1 MHRGP
6 RKLALKDTHQLALV
20 PATTDQ
26 LHLIGRSANQEV
38 TMRQPSSHHQ
48 SLPLFTASIRSLISL
63 ERSNGVPLYRQICQR
78 LREAI
83 LSGELAEG
91 TRLPTER
98 ALASE
103 LGVNRTTVMNAYN
116 ELASEG
122 LIEGHVGRGTLVRRN
137 QYGYLGDSFESET
150 ASWLLGLPAGE
161 REILGP
167 DALMLSEL
175 ASMSEHKEIISLAPG
190 NPAPILLPADM
201 LRTIFA
207 DGLLSARQSALGY
220 CPVEG
225 LHSLRKAIAASMRKR
240 GVAVDAQHIL
250 ILSGSTQGI
259 GLIGRILLNPGDEV
273 VVEVP
278 TYLGAI
284 QTFRALGARVIGV
297 PTDSDGIRIDL
308 LESIL
313 ARHRPRLIY
322 TLPTFQNP
330 TGIVM
335 SPERRRRLLL
345 LARRYQIPILE
356 DDAYGELYFE
366 GKQPAPLKALD
377 SNGQVLYLSTYSKT
391 LAPGLRVAWL
401 AAPEP
406 MIERLSL
413 HKQIFDLNTNAIG
426 QWAVSEILQ
435 RNLLDD
441 HLAMLRQHYQHKR
454 DLMLQA
460 INTYWPDSI
469 RVNRPQGG
477 FHLWCRLP
485 GDLRART
492 LLREAAHEQV
502 AFVIGEPFHVDG
514 GGQQHFRLSFAYP
527 EEAHIEE
534 GVRRIGNVMRRLL
547 ERRSLREEREG
558 VRVEERIPMV

>member
-1 MHRGP
+1 
-6 RKLALKDTHQLALV
+6 
-20 PATTDQ
+20 
-26 LHLIGRSANQEV
+26 
-38 TMRQPSSHHQ
+38 MRQSISYHQ
-48 SLPLFTASIRSLISL
+48 PRPLFTAPIHTLISL
-63 ERSNGVPLYRQICQR
+63 ERTNGMPLYRQICQR

-137 QYGYLGDSFESET
+137 SFLSDGDSFDHDI
-150 ASWLLGLPAGE
+150 ASWLIGLPAGE

-167 DALMLSEL
+167 DALLLSEL
-175 ASMSEHKEIISLAPG
+175 ASMGERKEIISLAAG
-190 NPAPILLPADM
+190 TPAPDLLPAEM
-201 LRTIFA
+201 LNSIFA
-207 DGLLSARQSALGY
+207 DGLVNARQSAMGY

-225 LHSLRKAIAASMRKR
+225 LHSLRRGIAARMRKR
-240 GVAVDAQHIL
+240 GVAVDTPHIL

-259 GLIGRILLNPGDEV
+259 GLIGRFLLNPGDEV

-284 QTFRALGARVIGV
+284 QAFRALGAHVIGV
-297 PTDSDGIRIDL
+297 PIDSDGIRTDL

-330 TGIVM
+330 TGVVM

-345 LARRYQIPILE
+345 LAKRYQTPILE
-356 DDAYGELYFE
+356 DDPYGELYFE
-366 GKQPAPLKALD
+366 GKQPQPLKALD
-377 SNGQVLYLSTYSKT
+377 TSGQVLYLSTYSKV

-401 AAPEP
+401 AAPEL

-426 QWAVSEILQ
+426 QWVVSEILQ
-435 RNLLDD
+435 RNLFDD
-441 HLAMLRQHYQHKR
+441 HLVMLRRSYQRKR

-460 INTYWPDSI
+460 ISAHWPKEV
-469 RVNRPQGG
+469 RVNSPTGG

-485 GDLRART
+485 GDMRART
-492 LLREAAHEQV
+492 LLREAASEQV
-502 AFVIGEPFHVDG
+502 AFAIGEPFHIDG
-514 GGQQHFRLSFAYP
+514 GGQQNFRLSFAYP
-527 EEAHIEE
+527 EEGHIEE
-534 GVRRIGNVMRRLL
+534 GVRRIGETMRRIMA
-547 ERRSLREEREG
+547 RRLPREEMR
-558 VRVEERIPMV
+558 RHVEHIPMV

>member
-1 MHRGP
+1 
-6 RKLALKDTHQLALV
+6 
-20 PATTDQ
+20 
-26 LHLIGRSANQEV
+26 
-38 TMRQPSSHHQ
+38 MRQQHSYSTR
-48 SLPLFTASIRSLISL
+48 PLFTAPIHTLIKL
-63 ERSNGVPLYRQICQR
+63 ERNNGLPLYRQICQR

-83 LSGELAEG
+83 LSGELGEG

-137 QYGYLGDSFESET
+137 HFPHLDEHFEQES

-161 REILGP
+161 RELLGP
-167 DALMLSEL
+167 DARLLSEL
-175 ASMSEHKEIISLAPG
+175 AAAGDQKEIISLTRG
-190 NPAPILLPADM
+190 TPAPELLPAEM
-201 LRTIFA
+201 LNTIYTQQLLA
-207 DGLLSARQSALGY
+207 DSENALGY

-225 LHSLRKAIAASMRKR
+225 LYTLRQGIAAWMRER
-240 GVAVDAQHIL
+240 GIPVDTDQIL
-250 ILSGSTQGI
+250 ILSGSTQGV
-259 GLIGRILLNPGDEV
+259 GLVSRLLLNPGDEV

-284 QTFRALGARVIGV
+284 QTFRALQARIIGV
-297 PTDSDGIRIDL
+297 PTDSDGMRVDL

-322 TLPTFQNP
+322 TQPTFQNP
-330 TGIVM
+330 TGFVM

-345 LARRYQIPILE
+345 LARRYQTPILE
-356 DDAYGELYFE
+356 DDPYGELYFQ
-366 GKQPAPLKALD
+366 GKRPQSLKALD
-377 SNGQVLYLSTYSKT
+377 THGQVIYLSTFSKI

-413 HKQIFDLNTNAIG
+413 HKQIFDLNTNALG
-426 QWAVSEILQ
+426 QWSVSEILR
-435 RNLLDD
+435 RNLLDG
-441 HLAMLRQHYQHKR
+441 HLLKLRSTYEHKR
-454 DLMLQA
+454 DVMLQA
-460 INTYWPDSI
+460 INKHWPREVRASH
-469 RVNRPQGG
+469 PEGG

-485 GDLRART
+485 GDLRTRT
-492 LLREAAHEQV
+492 LLREAANERV

-514 GGQQHFRLSFAYP
+514 GGQQQFRLSFAYP
-527 EEAHIEE
+527 SEEDIEEA
-534 GVRRIGNVMRRLL
+534 VRRIGLAIKRLMARRVPRD
-547 ERRSLREEREG
+547 EQNRPH
-558 VRVEERIPMV
+558 VEHIPMV

>member
-1 MHRGP
+1 
-6 RKLALKDTHQLALV
+6 
-20 PATTDQ
+20 
-26 LHLIGRSANQEV
+26 
-38 TMRQPSSHHQ
+38 MRQYRFENRPE
-48 SLPLFTASIRSLISL
+48 PLFTAPVHTLITL
-63 ERSNGVPLYRQICQR
+63 DRTGGMPLYRQICLQ

-91 TRLPTER
+91 VRLPTER

-137 QYGYLGDSFESET
+137 QFSYNGDGIEDEN

-161 REILGP
+161 REILGS
-167 DALMLSEL
+167 DALWLSEL
-175 ASMSEHKEIISLAPG
+175 ASVSDYEEIISLAPG
-190 NPAPILLPADM
+190 TPAPDLLPAEI
-201 LRTIFA
+201 LNSIFA
-207 DGLLSARQSALGY
+207 GGLLQARQSALGY

-225 LHSLRKAIAASMRKR
+225 LHSLRQGIAAYMRKR
-240 GVAVDAQHIL
+240 GVTADTQHIL

-259 GLIGRILLNPGDEV
+259 GLIGRFLLNPGDEV

-284 QTFRALGARVIGV
+284 QAFRALNARVLGV
-297 PTDSDGIRIDL
+297 PTDSEGIRVDL

-330 TGIVM
+330 TGVVM

-345 LARRYQIPILE
+345 LAKRYQTPILE
-356 DDAYGELYFE
+356 DDPYGEIYFE
-366 GKQPAPLKALD
+366 DKQPPPLKALD
-377 SNGQVLYLSTYSKT
+377 GSGQVLYLGTFSKI

-401 AAPEP
+401 AAAEP
-406 MIERLSL
+406 LIERLSL

-426 QWAVSEILQ
+426 QWAVSEMLR
-435 RNLLDD
+435 RNLLAG
-441 HLAMLRQHYQHKR
+441 HLAMLRQVYRQKR
-454 DLMLQA
+454 DLTLQA
-460 INTYWPDSI
+460 IARHWPEEV
-469 RVNRPQGG
+469 RVTCPGGG

-485 GDLRART
+485 GDLRARS
-492 LLREAAHEQV
+492 LLREAASEHV

-514 GGQQHFRLSFAYP
+514 GGQQNFRLSFAYP
-527 EEAHIEE
+527 EMDHIEE
-534 GVRRIGNVMRRLL
+534 GVRRIGTAIKRLL
-547 ERRSLREEREG
+547 ARRSSREELHKQHLEHLPL
-558 VRVEERIPMV
+558 V